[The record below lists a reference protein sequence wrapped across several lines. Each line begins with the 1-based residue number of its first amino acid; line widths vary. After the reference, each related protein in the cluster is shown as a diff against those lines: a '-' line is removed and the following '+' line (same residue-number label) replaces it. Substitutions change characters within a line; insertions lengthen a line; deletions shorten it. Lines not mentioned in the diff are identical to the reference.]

1 MLQRPQLTRRIPV
14 AAAIVFLTLA
24 VSPAAAETVGVVD
37 DPAHPLW
44 TLKPTR
50 IDRSKQT
57 YERVTPEAPAPALL
71 LIAVTPP
78 LDLKPN
84 ATFRAG
90 DRQVQLAGLS
100 LPDRQKLCDT
110 ETGGR
115 WACGIRAQARLAA
128 LLTQTPLQCTQLNP
142 TGSAIPALQCA
153 TGGTDIAT
161 KLLGEG
167 WAEPSPDA
175 SEELKRAASEA
186 RAGQRGLWSTTAPQ
200 N

>member
-1 MLQRPQLTRRIPV
+1 MRQRLHSTRRIPI
-14 AAAIVFLTLA
+14 AMALAFLTLA
-24 VSPAAAETVGVVD
+24 ASKAVAETVDVVD
-37 DPAHPLW
+37 DPVHPLW

-57 YERVTPEAPAPALL
+57 YERVKPEEPPAAPL

-78 LDLKPN
+78 IDLKPD

-90 DRQVQLAGLS
+90 DRQVQLSGLI

-142 TGSAIPALQCA
+142 VGSAIPALQCA
-153 TGGTDIAT
+153 SNGTDIAT
-161 KLLGEG
+161 KVLSEG
-167 WAEPSPDA
+167 WADPSPDA
-175 SEELKRAASEA
+175 SDDLKRAASEA
-186 RAGQRGLWSTTAPQ
+186 RAKQRGLWSTSTPQ

>member
-1 MLQRPQLTRRIPV
+1 MHQKPHLTCCIPV
-14 AAAIVFLTLA
+14 LAGVLFLTLA
-24 VSPAAAETVGVVD
+24 ASMASAQSVDVVD
-37 DPAHPLW
+37 DPTHPLW

-57 YERVTPEAPAPALL
+57 YERVTPEPPAAAPL
-71 LIAVTPP
+71 LITVTPP
-78 LDLKPN
+78 IDLKPN

-90 DRQVQLAGLS
+90 DRQVQLAGLI

-110 ETGGR
+110 GNGRR

-142 TGSAIPALQCA
+142 AGSAIPALQCA
-153 TGGTDIAT
+153 SNGTDIAT
-161 KLLGEG
+161 KLLSEG
-167 WAEPSPDA
+167 WAEPSPEA
-175 SEELKRAASEA
+175 SDDLKRAASEGHA
-186 RAGQRGLWSTTAPQ
+186 KERGLWSTSAPE

>member
-1 MLQRPQLTRRIPV
+1 MPQRPHPPSRLPV
-14 AAAIVFLTLA
+14 AAALMFLTFVA
-24 VSPAAAETVGVVD
+24 TTAAAEVVDVVD
-37 DPAHPLW
+37 DDAHPVW

-57 YERVTPEAPAPALL
+57 YERVAPEVPPAAPL

-78 LDLKPN
+78 IDLKQD

-90 DRQVQLAGLS
+90 DRQVQLAGLV

-110 ETGGR
+110 ETGRR

-128 LLTQTPLQCTQLNP
+128 LLTQTPLQCMQVNP

-153 TGGTDIAT
+153 SGGTDIAT
-161 KLLGEG
+161 KLLSEG
-167 WAEPSPDA
+167 WADPSPDA
-175 SEELKRAASEA
+175 TDELKRAAAEA
-186 RAGQRGLWSTTAPQ
+186 HARQRGLWSANTPE